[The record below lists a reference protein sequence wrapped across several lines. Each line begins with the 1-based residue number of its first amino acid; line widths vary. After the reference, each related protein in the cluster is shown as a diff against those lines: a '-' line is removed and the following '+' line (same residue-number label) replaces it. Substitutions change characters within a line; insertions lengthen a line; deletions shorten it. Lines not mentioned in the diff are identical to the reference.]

1 MDDYAMETWEYRDR
15 WIKQRRKERGWS
27 ENEIK
32 RGDRYRRWEE
42 YVVVGVIWSL
52 LILPAPLGFLLIVY
66 GGYLRF
72 RYRDRGERYVSER
85 RELSREFHQGG
96 YTSHWRNDSLRNGSK
111 QIKRTRSRS
120 RIGRN
125 SAQFERGPELSRSA
139 STVRSYHLNRRF
151 SPIAG

>member
-1 MDDYAMETWEYRDR
+1 METWEYRDR
-15 WIKQRRKERGWS
+15 WIKQRLRERGWS
-27 ENEIK
+27 ENDIK

-85 RELSREFHQGG
+85 RELSREFHQRG
-96 YTSHWRNDSLRNGSK
+96 SHESLEERFTGERQQADQAGPFSLPD
-111 QIKRTRSRS
+111 RS
-120 RIGRN
+120 
-125 SAQFERGPELSRSA
+125 
-139 STVRSYHLNRRF
+139 
-151 SPIAG
+151 